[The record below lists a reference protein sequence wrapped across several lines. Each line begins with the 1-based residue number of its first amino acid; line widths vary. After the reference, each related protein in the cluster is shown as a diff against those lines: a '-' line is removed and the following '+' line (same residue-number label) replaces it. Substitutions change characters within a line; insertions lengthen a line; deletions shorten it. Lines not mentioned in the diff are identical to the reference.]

1 MKFTIDRSRWV
12 SGVPHWGLHSENT
25 TGMGETSLLNEHGF
39 MCCLGFVCR
48 QLGLHSTDIYERG
61 APDFLILEAQDPLV
75 PILLDDKGNPSRL
88 TALAMNINDDNGL
101 TPAEREQ
108 QLIALFKEHGHEITF
123 EGKYTQQ

>member
-1 MKFTIDRSRWV
+1 MKFTIDRSRWI
-12 SGVPHWGLHSENT
+12 SGRPESVPPSENT
-25 TGMGETSLLNEHGF
+25 TGIGETSLLNEHGF

-48 QLGLHSTDIYERG
+48 QLGSHSTDIYERG
-61 APDFLILEAQDPLV
+61 APDYVNLEAQDLLV
-75 PILLDDKGNPSRL
+75 PILLDDKGNVTRL
-88 TALAMNINDDNGL
+88 TSSAVVINDDTGL